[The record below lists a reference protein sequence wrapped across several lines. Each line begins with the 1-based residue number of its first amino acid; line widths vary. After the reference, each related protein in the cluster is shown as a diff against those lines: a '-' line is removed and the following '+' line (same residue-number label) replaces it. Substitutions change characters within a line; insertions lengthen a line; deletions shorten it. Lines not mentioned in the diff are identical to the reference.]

1 MIEWLKLTDE
11 RKRQILNQ
19 ANEATGLP
27 VHAIEKDWWVTLAL
41 HAIFSTKWKDNLV
54 FKGGTSLSKA
64 WGLIQRFSE
73 DIDLAIDRKALG
85 FPEEFVSNTQV
96 GKLRKKASAF
106 IATEFRE
113 EMEKTLLNIGLTADQ
128 FQLRVQETELEDRDP
143 QVLEL
148 VYHSALEP
156 NPYIADKVII
166 EIGGRSLREPSS
178 NREIKTIL
186 HEVFSTQAFS
196 GKPFSIPTV
205 DPMRTFLE
213 KAFLLH
219 EEFSKPPEKVRHDRL
234 SRHLY
239 DLEKLMDTEYAAAAL
254 GDYSFYTSIVDHRIK
269 FNVIRGLDYS
279 GHVPSR
285 INFIPPAAIIG
296 KWETDYIAMRQS
308 MIYGDTHEFA
318 VLIKRLYELQDRFRL
333 VLLPAEVLDTVE
345 KLKIDRRLLIELIN
359 TAKSHELPANAY
371 EEGVDIS
378 IPVTMLTDIYKP
390 ASEKNKTRTYILKFK
405 RQNSDLVFISIGE
418 Q

>member
-41 HAIFSTKWKDNLV
+41 QAIFSTKWKENLV

-64 WGLIQRFSE
+64 WELIQRFSE
-73 DIDLAIDRKALG
+73 DIDLAIDRKVLG

-96 GKLRKKASAF
+96 AKLRKKASAF

-113 EMEKTLLNIGLTADQ
+113 ELERTLLDIGLNTTQ

-156 NPYIADKVII
+156 DPYIEEKVLI
-166 EIGGRSLREPSS
+166 EIGGRSLREPAS

-186 HEVFSTQAFS
+186 YDVFPTQTFS
-196 GKPFSIPTV
+196 GKPFMIPTV

-219 EEFSKPPEKVRHDRL
+219 EEFSKPPEKIRHDRL

-239 DLEKLMDTEYAAAAL
+239 DLEKLMDTEHAAAAL
-254 GDYSFYTSIVDHRIK
+254 ADYDFYTSIVDHRIK
-269 FNVIRGLDYS
+269 FNAIRGLDYS
-279 GHVPSR
+279 DHVPSR
-285 INFIPPAAIIG
+285 INFIPPADIIS
-296 KWETDYIAMRQS
+296 KWEADYKTMRQS

-318 VLIKRLYELQDRFRL
+318 ILIQRLYKLQDRFRL
-333 VLLPAEVLDTVE
+333 LLLPSDPDDKNDGINE
-345 KLKIDRRLLIELIN
+345 K
-359 TAKSHELPANAY
+359 
-371 EEGVDIS
+371 
-378 IPVTMLTDIYKP
+378 
-390 ASEKNKTRTYILKFK
+390 
-405 RQNSDLVFISIGE
+405 
-418 Q
+418 

>member
-1 MIEWLKLTDE
+1 MIEWMKLTDD

-41 HAIFSTKWKDNLV
+41 QAIFSTKWKDNLV

-73 DIDLAIDRKALG
+73 DIDLAIDRKVLG
-85 FPEEFVSNTQV
+85 FPEEFVSNAQV

-106 IATEFRE
+106 IAAEFRE
-113 EMEKTLLNIGLTADQ
+113 ELEKTLLNMGLTADQ

-156 NPYIADKVII
+156 YQYIAEKVLI
-166 EIGGRSLREPSS
+166 EIGGRSLREPAS

-186 HEVFSTQAFS
+186 YEVFPTQALS
-196 GKPFSIPTV
+196 GKPFMIPTV

-219 EEFSKPPEKVRHDRL
+219 EEFSKPPEKIRHDRL

-239 DLEKLMDTEYAAAAL
+239 DLEKLMDTEHAAAAL
-254 GDYSFYTSIVDHRIK
+254 TNYDFYISIVEHRIK
-269 FNVIRGLDYS
+269 FNTIRGLDYS
-279 GHVPSR
+279 GHTPSR
-285 INFIPPAAIIG
+285 INFIPPDDVIG
-296 KWETDYIAMRQS
+296 KWEADYKTMRQS
-308 MIYGDTHEFA
+308 MIYGDTLEFGI
-318 VLIKRLYELQDRFRL
+318 LIQRLYKLQGRFKL
-333 VLLPAEVLDTVE
+333 SLLPSDADDT
-345 KLKIDRRLLIELIN
+345 K
-359 TAKSHELPANAY
+359 
-371 EEGVDIS
+371 
-378 IPVTMLTDIYKP
+378 
-390 ASEKNKTRTYILKFK
+390 
-405 RQNSDLVFISIGE
+405 
-418 Q
+418 

>member
-41 HAIFSTKWKDNLV
+41 QAIFSSKWKDNLV

-85 FPEEFVSNTQV
+85 FPEEFVSNAQV

-113 EMEKTLLNIGLTADQ
+113 ELEKTLLDIGLNTDQ

-156 NPYIADKVII
+156 NLYIADRVII

-186 HEVFSTQAFS
+186 HEVFPTQAFS
-196 GKPFSIPTV
+196 GKPFAIPTV

-219 EEFSKPPEKVRHDRL
+219 EEFSKPAEKIRHHRL

-239 DLEKLMDTEYAAAAL
+239 DLEKLMDTEHAVAAL
-254 GDYSFYTSIVDHRIK
+254 DDYDFYTSIVDHRIK
-269 FNVIRGLDYS
+269 FNAIRGLDYS

-285 INFIPPAAIIG
+285 IIFIPPDAVIG
-296 KWETDYIAMRQS
+296 KWEADYIAMRQS
-308 MIYGDTHEFA
+308 MIYGHTHEFT
-318 VLIKRLYELQDRFRL
+318 VLIQRLYELQGRFRL
-333 VLLPAEVLDTVE
+333 VLLPAEVLKQVE
-345 KLKIDRRLLIELIN
+345 KLKIDRRLLVELIN
-359 TAKSHELPANAY
+359 TANSYELPANAHH
-371 EEGVDIS
+371 EGADVS
-378 IPVTMLTDIYKP
+378 IPVTKLTDIYKP
-390 ASEKNKTRTYILKFK
+390 ASEENKTHTYVLKF
-405 RQNSDLVFISIGE
+405 RRENGNLVFVSIGE
-418 Q
+418 